1 MIPGWESTSSCAS
14 SKATSSTPISS
25 WYSNTCARVNKN
37 TSPNKLSGHIHAL
50 QWKCSSAY
58 LHTHNP
64 PAWENK
70 NPHKQHIHT
79 HTRQESL
86 SSSSVYAGRRTSVT
100 EQPPNRC
107 LIVFGLWFNCWMV
120 FQHSEGIEN
129 TPGLQLQQMPALKKG
144 GFWNHCLGGNCLH
157 RKPQPNSALIL
168 LWSQKINLCHLKK
181 FCFFRAFCKFI

>member
-1 MIPGWESTSSCAS
+1 M
-14 SKATSSTPISS
+14 
-25 WYSNTCARVNKN
+25 CARVNKS
-37 TSPNKLSGHIHAL
+37 TSQIN
-50 QWKCSSAY
+50 Y
-58 LHTHNP
+58 LGTFMHCNSNAP
-64 PAWENK
+64 
-70 NPHKQHIHT
+70 QHIYTHRIFLLGRTKTHSSSTYT

-86 SSSSVYAGRRTSVT
+86 SSSSVYAGRSTSVT

-107 LIVFGLWFNCWMV
+107 LIVFGLRFNCWMV

-129 TPGLQLQQMPALKKG
+129 TPGLQLQQMPALKQG